1 MSDFVS
7 EFWNLYVIVI
17 VVASLVWIVWFVKGQ
32 TTRKL
37 APGEKAEVI
46 QKAWDGDLQ
55 ELNNPLPRWWLKL
68 FYLTIIFAVIY
79 LALYPGLGS
88 YKGYYGWSSQ
98 GQLENEQKSA
108 EKKYGPIFD
117 KFAKEDLKVLAA
129 NTEARDMGKHL
140 FLTYCSQCHGSDAAG
155 AKGFPNLTD
164 GDWLYGGEPDVIK
177 TTIANG
183 RAGVM
188 PAWGAPLGEQGVK
201 EVTQFV
207 LSLSGRNHDAKL
219 AAAGKDKFA
228 TFCASCHMPDGKGMQ
243 ALGAPNLTDNV
254 WLYGG
259 SEATIMESISK
270 GRNGQM
276 PAQAEKL
283 GEAKVHILA
292 AYVYGL
298 SQGKK

>member
-1 MSDFVS
+1 MSDFIS
-7 EFWNLYVIVI
+7 EFWNYYVIVLT
-17 VVASLVWIVWFVKGQ
+17 VGSLIWIVWFVKGQ

-68 FYLTIIFAVIY
+68 FYLTIVFAAIY
-79 LALYPGLGS
+79 LALYPGLGT
-88 YKGYYGWSSQ
+88 YKGYYGWSSH
-98 GQLENEQKSA
+98 GQLQDEQA
-108 EKKYGPIFD
+108 AAAKKYGPIFD
-117 KFAKEDLKVLAA
+117 KFAKQDLKTVAA
-129 NTEARDMGKHL
+129 IPEARDMGKHL

-164 GDWLYGGEPDVIK
+164 KDWLYGGEAETIK
-177 TTIANG
+177 TSIANG

-188 PAWGAPLGEQGVK
+188 PAWGGPLGEQGVK
-201 EVTQFV
+201 EVTNFV
-207 LSLSGRNHDAKL
+207 LSLSGRPADAKL
-219 AAAGKDKFA
+219 AAAGKEKFA
-228 TFCASCHMPDGKGMQ
+228 TFCVACHMPDGKGMA

-259 SEATIMESISK
+259 SEASIAESISK

-276 PAQAEKL
+276 PAQLEKL

-298 SQGKK
+298 SQEKK